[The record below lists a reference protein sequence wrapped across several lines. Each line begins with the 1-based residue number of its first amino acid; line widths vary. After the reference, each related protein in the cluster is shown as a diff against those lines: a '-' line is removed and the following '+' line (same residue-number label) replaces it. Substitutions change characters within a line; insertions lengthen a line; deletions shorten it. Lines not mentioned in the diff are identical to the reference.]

1 MKRDK
6 VKVLF
11 DELKAKE
18 ATVYGWVRTNRAQS
32 QFGFLNVND
41 GSTILNMQVVY
52 EPDKINNFE
61 EVSKF
66 RVGMSSISSNPTINC
81 YFFCDFFFKNLF
93 NPISF
98 HNNPP

>member
-32 QFGFLNVND
+32 QFGFLNIND
-41 GSTILNMQVVY
+41 GSTVLNLQVVY
-52 EPDKINNFE
+52 DNNISNFE
-61 EVSKF
+61 EISKF
-66 RVGMSSISSNPTINC
+66 YSPVC
-81 YFFCDFFFKNLF
+81 
-93 NPISF
+93 
-98 HNNPP
+98 